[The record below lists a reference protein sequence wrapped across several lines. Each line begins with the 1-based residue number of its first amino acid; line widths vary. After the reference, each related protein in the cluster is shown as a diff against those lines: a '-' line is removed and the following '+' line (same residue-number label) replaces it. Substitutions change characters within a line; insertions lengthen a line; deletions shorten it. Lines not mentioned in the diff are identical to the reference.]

1 MGILDC
7 AIGKQGESEAAY
19 EGFGRLLLSVGPQ
32 CLLHPAVQ
40 KGKLAFGVEPVL
52 AAGHDGQ
59 ASMVLLGKC
68 RYRFNGC

>member
-1 MGILDC
+1 MFRITFSDPMIKELHL
-7 AIGKQGESEAAY
+7 
-19 EGFGRLLLSVGPQ
+19 FLSM
-32 CLLHPAVQ
+32 
-40 KGKLAFGVEPVL
+40 EPVL